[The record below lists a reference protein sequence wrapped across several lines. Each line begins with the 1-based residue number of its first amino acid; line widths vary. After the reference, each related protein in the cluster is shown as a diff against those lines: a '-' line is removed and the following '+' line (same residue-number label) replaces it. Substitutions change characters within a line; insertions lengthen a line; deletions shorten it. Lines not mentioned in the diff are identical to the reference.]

1 MTALRTVADGLMFPE
16 GPIAMPD
23 GSVVLVEIRRGTLT
37 RVHPGGRTEV
47 VAKTGGGPNGAAL
60 GPDGRV
66 YVCNNGGFEWLDEP
80 GGLTRPIGQAL
91 DYSGGRIEAVDL
103 KTGAVEVLY
112 TECEGRPL
120 KGPNDIVFDGE
131 GGFWFTD
138 LGKVRDDER
147 NWDRTGIHY
156 ARADGSFIAE
166 AAFPLITPNGIGLS
180 PDDNAV
186 YVAETQTGRL
196 WAFDIEAPGVLKK
209 KPWPSPHGGRLVNQT
224 HGYRTLDSLAVDAEG
239 NICVATLMDPGISIF
254 RADGSGLEHVPM
266 PDPYTTNI
274 CFGGADLRTA
284 FITQS
289 REGKLLSCAWPT
301 PGLPLHY
308 LNARSG

>member
-1 MTALRTVADGLMFPE
+1 MTELRIVADGLMFPE

-23 GSVVLVEIRRGTLT
+23 GSVVLVEIRRSTLT
-37 RVHPGGRTEV
+37 RVHPDGRTET
-47 VAKTGGGPNGAAL
+47 VAETGGGPNGAAI

-80 GGLTRPIGQAL
+80 GGLMRPVGQAR
-91 DYSGGRIEAVDL
+91 DYGGGRIEAVDL
-103 KTGAVEVLY
+103 ETGAVEILY
-112 TECEGRPL
+112 TECGGRPL

-147 NWDRTGIHY
+147 NWGPYRHPLCPSRRVLHRRGRVPADYAQRHRPLARRQRGLCRRDPDRTLVGLRHRG
-156 ARADGSFIAE
+156 ARRSEE
-166 AAFPLITPNGIGLS
+166 AA
-180 PDDNAV
+180 
-186 YVAETQTGRL
+186 
-196 WAFDIEAPGVLKK
+196 
-209 KPWPSPHGGRLVNQT
+209 WPSPHGGRLIGQT

-289 REGKLLSCAWPT
+289 REGKLLSCPWPA

-308 LNARSG
+308 LNERPG